1 MNARSDVSMLQR
13 MTSGAGNVLS
23 TYALIFALII
33 VIAFFSLLRPDT
45 YPTIGNFGSIMQ
57 ASSSIVL
64 VSFALLLPLI
74 TGHFDLSVATMAGFG
89 GIFAAGLV
97 SFGIVTSWP
106 VAVLLVAVVGAIVGL
121 INGMLV
127 ALLRL
132 HSLVVTLGTQTL
144 LFGAILWFSR
154 GQVIYQDLPAGFL
167 ALGQSRPFGIPIP
180 LYFSVAVAIILWFV
194 LYYRPIGRRLYAIGG
209 SEEAARLTGI
219 NVEKS
224 VIGAFVAG
232 GVLAGLAGVVQV
244 AQVGSA
250 SPTSGAEFLLPAI
263 AAAFLGET
271 SIRRGF
277 YNVWGTF
284 FAVYLLA
291 AGTSGLYMLG
301 AANWVQPA
309 FNGAVLIAAVILA
322 KISAE
327 RSGRRFLPGV
337 VTQAK
342 ATKPAEDS
350 SSVT

>member
-1 MNARSDVSMLQR
+1 MRPPSDVPTGLR
-13 MTSGAGNVLS
+13 ILGGIGEVLS
-23 TYALIFALII
+23 KYALIFALIAI
-33 VIAFFSLLRPDT
+33 ILIFSFLRPET

-57 ASSSIVL
+57 GSSSIVL
-64 VSFALLLPLI
+64 VSFALLIPLI

-89 GIFAAGLV
+89 GVFATGLL
-97 SFGIVTSWP
+97 SFGIISSWP
-106 VAVLLVAVVGAIVGL
+106 LAVLLVAVVGAVVGL
-121 INGMLV
+121 VNGMLV
-127 ALLRL
+127 ALLKL

-154 GQVIYQDLPAGFL
+154 GQVIYQDIPAGFL

-180 LYFSVAVAIILWFV
+180 LFFSVAVAVILWFI
-194 LYYRPIGRRLYAIGG
+194 LYYRPIGRKLYAIGG

-219 NVEKS
+219 SVEKS

-232 GVLAGLAGVVQV
+232 GILAGMAGVVQV

-284 FAVYLLA
+284 FAVYVLA

-301 AANWVQPA
+301 ADNWVQPA
-309 FNGAVLIAAVILA
+309 FNGSVLILAVILA

-327 RSGRRFLPGV
+327 RSGR
-337 VTQAK
+337 AK
-342 ATKPAEDS
+342 SHPVLSLGQGKQKKESGGPPA
-350 SSVT
+350 